1 MAKIGRNDPCPC
13 GSGKKYKRCCL
24 ATDAEAQTR
33 ALAPTGQ
40 ARGLKAHAP
49 IPPAHDH
56 LGFCEDCDAELAT
69 ASNAVLDLVDAGK
82 LDAAQQAAEALL
94 QRFPD
99 VHDGYARLG
108 LVSEVRG
115 DHRQA
120 VEYYRKVIALVREHP
135 DIYGPG
141 FEDGYQELID
151 RLEPRPGAPAQR
163 LP

>member
-1 MAKIGRNDPCPC
+1 VITC
-13 GSGKKYKRCCL
+13 Y
-24 ATDAEAQTR
+24 
-33 ALAPTGQ
+33 
-40 ARGLKAHAP
+40 
-49 IPPAHDH
+49 
-56 LGFCEDCDAELAT
+56 AELAD
-69 ASNAVLDLVDAGK
+69 ASNAVVDLVDAGE
-82 LDAAQQAAEALL
+82 LDQAQQAAEALL

-120 VEYYRKVIALVREHP
+120 VEYYRKVIAFMREHP

-141 FEDGYQELID
+141 CEDGYQELID
-151 RLEPRPGAPAQR
+151 SLDPRPGSPAVR

>member
-24 ATDAEAQTR
+24 AKHAEAQTQ
-33 ALAPTGQ
+33 ALA
-40 ARGLKAHAP
+40 AAP
-49 IPPAHDH
+49 VPPAHDH
-56 LGFCEDCDAELAT
+56 LGFCEDCYADLAT
-69 ASNAVLDLVDAGK
+69 ASNAVVDLVDAGK
-82 LDAAQQAAEALL
+82 LDQAQQAAEALL

-120 VEYYRKVIALVREHP
+120 VAYYRKVIAFMREHP
-135 DIYGPG
+135 DIYDPG
-141 FEDGYQELID
+141 CEDGYQELID
-151 RLEPRPGAPAQR
+151 RLDPGPSSPAVR

>member
-1 MAKIGRNDPCPC
+1 MVSSRLARSVGR
-13 GSGKKYKRCCL
+13 SR
-24 ATDAEAQTR
+24 R
-33 ALAPTGQ
+33 
-40 ARGLKAHAP
+40 R
-49 IPPAHDH
+49 
-56 LGFCEDCDAELAT
+56 LGAVITCYAELAD
-69 ASNAVLDLVDAGK
+69 ASNAVVDLVDAGE
-82 LDAAQQAAEALL
+82 LDQAQQAAEALL

-120 VEYYRKVIALVREHP
+120 VEYYRKVIAFMREHP

-141 FEDGYQELID
+141 CEDGYQELID
-151 RLEPRPGAPAQR
+151 SLDPRPGSPAVR